1 MVAIEPIEEILEAGE
16 SLQLQA
22 EDASLSPAV
31 VNGKKSMKGDLG
43 GLLYDVHSKHFTSFF
58 GRREETDLKFY
69 EHAVVATHT
78 SQLCCFPKSYEVNV
92 IPRFKIVDAIITL
105 GPRSIPKLLCFIIV
119 VVAALLITYGTMYG
133 GCGEKCSYDYWD
145 GYSCYQDSSTCACVV
160 IGALMISVL
169 LPLII
174 LIPWLLKWQYIYFD
188 VRKPASATSFFN
200 RGGVVTLAYRLKKT
214 GSDVR
219 SDVVFF
225 DQSFVLKYVYG
236 SLSLGGNQTTN
247 EAHLLSHFN
256 NASLATPIMPVYADK
271 TVGELVVPKLLQRK
285 PYKGETNTKV
295 AKDKGGA
302 TAAAPA
308 TPPLTPVASTPTT
321 YKQDIYE

>member
-16 SLQLQA
+16 SLQLQT

-31 VNGKKSMKGDLG
+31 VGSEKSKGNLG
-43 GLLYDVHSKHFTSFF
+43 DLLYDVHSKHFTSAF
-58 GRREETDLKFY
+58 GRREQTDLKFY

-78 SQLCCFPKSYEVNV
+78 SQLCCLPKSYEVNV
-92 IPRFKIVDAIITL
+92 IPRFKIVDTTITL

-119 VVAALLITYGTMYG
+119 VIAALLITFGTMNG
-133 GCGEKCSYDYWD
+133 GCGEKYDPWY
-145 GYSCYQDSSTCACVV
+145 GMAYGKDSGACASLT
-160 IGALMISVL
+160 IGALMVSVL

-200 RGGVVTLAYRLKKT
+200 RGGVVTYAYRLKKT

-225 DQSFVLKYVYG
+225 DQSFVLNYVYG

-271 TVGELVVPKLLQRK
+271 TIGQLVVPKLLQRRQ
-285 PYKGETNTKV
+285 YKAETKTEV
-295 AKDKGGA
+295 AKSQGGA

>member
-16 SLQLQA
+16 SLQLQT

-31 VNGKKSMKGDLG
+31 VGSEKSKGNLG
-43 GLLYDVHSKHFTSFF
+43 DLLYDVHSKHFTSAF
-58 GRREETDLKFY
+58 GRREQTDLKFY

-78 SQLCCFPKSYEVNV
+78 SQLCCLPKSYEVNV
-92 IPRFKIVDAIITL
+92 IPRFKIVDTTITL

-119 VVAALLITYGTMYG
+119 VIAALLITFGTMNG
-133 GCGEKCSYDYWD
+133 GCDKACYWGE
-145 GYSCYQDSSTCACVV
+145 CYQDSGACASIT

-200 RGGVVTLAYRLKKT
+200 RGGIITYAFRLKKT

-225 DQSFVLKYVYG
+225 DQSFVLNYVYG

-271 TVGELVVPKLLQRK
+271 TVAELVVPKLLRRK
-285 PYKGETNTKV
+285 PYKEEEAPKV
-295 AKDKGGA
+295 VKDKGSA

-308 TPPLTPVASTPTT
+308 TPPLTPVTGTSTA
-321 YKQDIYE
+321 YKQDIYD

>member
-16 SLQLQA
+16 SLQLQT

-31 VNGKKSMKGDLG
+31 VGSEKSKGNLG
-43 GLLYDVHSKHFTSFF
+43 DLLYDVHSKHFTSVF

-119 VVAALLITYGTMYG
+119 VVAALLITYGTIYG
-133 GCGEKCSYDYWD
+133 GCGKKCSYGYYDYF
-145 GYSCYQDSSTCACVV
+145 CYQDSSTCACVV

-200 RGGVVTLAYRLKKT
+200 RGGIITYAYRLKKT

-225 DQSFVLKYVYG
+225 DQSFVLNYVYG
-236 SLSLGGNQTTN
+236 SLSLGGNKTTN

-271 TVGELVVPKLLQRK
+271 TVGELVVAKLLQRK
-285 PYKGETNTKV
+285 PYKTEAKTEV
-295 AKDKGGA
+295 AKSQSGA

>member
-1 MVAIEPIEEILEAGE
+1 MP
-16 SLQLQA
+16 SLPLTP
-22 EDASLSPAV
+22 AS
-31 VNGKKSMKGDLG
+31 
-43 GLLYDVHSKHFTSFF
+43 
-58 GRREETDLKFY
+58 
-69 EHAVVATHT
+69 
-78 SQLCCFPKSYEVNV
+78 CCFPKSYEVNV
-92 IPRFKIVDAIITL
+92 IPRFKIVDTTITL

-119 VVAALLITYGTMYG
+119 VIAALLITYGTMYG
-133 GCGEKCSYDYWD
+133 GCGEKCSYGYYD
-145 GYSCYQDSSTCACVV
+145 YSCYQDSSTCACVV

-200 RGGVVTLAYRLKKT
+200 RGGVITHAYRLKKT

-225 DQSFVLKYVYG
+225 DQSFVLNYVYG

-271 TVGELVVPKLLQRK
+271 TVAELVVPKLLRRK
-285 PYKGETNTKV
+285 PYKAEEAPKV
-295 AKDKGGA
+295 VKDKGSA

-308 TPPLTPVASTPTT
+308 TPPLTPVTGMSMT
-321 YKQDIYE
+321 YKQDIYD

>member
-16 SLQLQA
+16 SLQLQT
-22 EDASLSPAV
+22 EDASMSPAV
-31 VNGKKSMKGDLG
+31 VGSEKSNGNLGD
-43 GLLYDVHSKHFTSFF
+43 LLYDVHSKHFTSVF
-58 GRREETDLKFY
+58 GRREQTDLKFY

-78 SQLCCFPKSYEVNV
+78 SQLCCLPKSYEVNV
-92 IPRFKIVDAIITL
+92 IPRFKIVDATITL
-105 GPRSIPKLLCFIIV
+105 GPRSIPKLLTFIIV
-119 VVAALLITYGTMYG
+119 VIAALLITFGAMNG
-133 GCGEKCSYDYWD
+133 GCGENWSYYN
-145 GYSCYQDSSTCACVV
+145 GYYQDSGACASLT
-160 IGALMISVL
+160 IGALMVSVL

-200 RGGVVTLAYRLKKT
+200 RGGIITYAFRLKKT

-225 DQSFVLKYVYG
+225 DQSFVLNYVYG

-271 TVGELVVPKLLQRK
+271 TIADLVVPKLLQRK
-285 PYKGETNTKV
+285 PYKAETKAKV
-295 AKDKGGA
+295 AKDKCGA

-308 TPPLTPVASTPTT
+308 TPPLTPVVSTPTT

>member
-16 SLQLQA
+16 SLQLQT

-31 VNGKKSMKGDLG
+31 VGSEKSKGNLGDL
-43 GLLYDVHSKHFTSFF
+43 LYGVHSKHFTSVF

-78 SQLCCFPKSYEVNV
+78 SQLCCLPKSYEVNV
-92 IPRFKIVDAIITL
+92 IPRFKIVDATITL
-105 GPRSIPKLLCFIIV
+105 GPRSIPKFLCFIIV
-119 VVAALLITYGTMYG
+119 VIAALLITFGTMNG
-133 GCGEKCSYDYWD
+133 GCDKACYWGE
-145 GYSCYQDSSTCACVV
+145 CYQDSGACASLT

-200 RGGVVTLAYRLKKT
+200 RGGIITYAFRLKKT

-225 DQSFVLKYVYG
+225 DQSFVLNYVYG

-285 PYKGETNTKV
+285 PYKAEAKTEV
-295 AKDKGGA
+295 AKSQGGA
-302 TAAAPA
+302 TAAAPG